1 MNDNNKGL
9 DVHGH
14 IEMRCANCGR
24 VHEGYCHK
32 WQPIIALLIVLVPC
46 GIALALVLRIAS

>member
-1 MNDNNKGL
+1 VNDDLEL

-14 IEMRCANCGR
+14 IEMHCGNCGR

-32 WQPIIALLIVLVPC
+32 WQPIIALLIVLAPC
-46 GIALALVLRIAS
+46 GIALAFVLRIAA